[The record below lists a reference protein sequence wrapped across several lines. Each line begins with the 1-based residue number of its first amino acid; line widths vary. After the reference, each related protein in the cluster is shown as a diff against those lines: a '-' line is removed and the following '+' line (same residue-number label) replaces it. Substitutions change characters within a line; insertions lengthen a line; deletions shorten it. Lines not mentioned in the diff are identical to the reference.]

1 MMSPEQ
7 VARVVHDWAVTEGL
21 LTESPLEV
29 QCGNFGVLG
38 ASEEGTALLRKQRI
52 LAVGFNE
59 PDREVTVFTRFAP
72 PRSKKA
78 LALVPTQVD
87 DVKIVYRQG
96 VANPL
101 DASLPAPH
109 SSPPF
114 VMRVTGRGSHYA
126 CGSSISAGNVRDA
139 GTLGCLVRDAAGVLY
154 GLSNNH
160 VCGSCSYA
168 EADLPILA
176 PGVFDVAPHNHP
188 PFTIGFH
195 AKALPFRAGSPS
207 VVDISA
213 NTDAAI
219 FRIASEDQ
227 VTSYQGDVYDTPV
240 SAGVLD
246 AGLKVEKVGRTSGYT
261 KGSVV
266 TKILG
271 PLPISY
277 SSAEHQFSGKIFFD
291 PLFVIHGDAAAA
303 FSSSGDSGSLITT
316 VTLEGARLAVGLVVG
331 SMKDSN
337 APGGEATLALAVS
350 PILQSLGVALVSGH
364 NV

>member
-1 MMSPEQ
+1 MSPEE
-7 VARVVHDWAVTEGL
+7 VARIVHDWAVTEGL

-29 QCGNFGVLG
+29 KLHDFRALG

-52 LAVGFNE
+52 MAVGFNE
-59 PDREVTVFTRFAP
+59 ADCEVTVFTRFAP
-72 PRSKKA
+72 PRSKKV
-78 LALVPTQVD
+78 LSLVPTRMD
-87 DVKIVYRQG
+87 DVKIIYRQG
-96 VANPL
+96 VASPL

-114 VMRVTGRGSHYA
+114 VMRATSRGSHYA

-139 GTLGCLVRDAAGVLY
+139 GTLGCLVRDSAGVLY

-176 PGVFDVAPHNHP
+176 PGVFDVAPHNHA

-195 AKALPFRAGSPS
+195 SRALPFRAGSPS

-227 VTSYQGDVYDTPV
+227 VTSYQGTIYDTPT

-246 AGLKVEKVGRTSGYT
+246 AGIKVEKVGRTSGYT
-261 KGSVV
+261 KGTVV
-266 TKILG
+266 TRILG
-271 PLPISY
+271 PLPINY
-277 SSAEHQFSGKIFFD
+277 SSAEHQFSGKIFFE
-291 PLFVIHGDAAAA
+291 PLFVIHGEAADA
-303 FSSSGDSGSLITT
+303 FSTSGDSGSLITT
-316 VTLEGARLAVGLVVG
+316 VTPQGARVAVGLVVG
-331 SMKDSN
+331 SMKDGK
-337 APGGEATLALAVS
+337 APGGEATMALAIS
-350 PILQSLGVALVSGH
+350 PILQSLGVTLVSGH